1 MQTIKFNDGYKT
13 YSINDD
19 DSRTIRI
26 NILDLNMKSRYE
38 KATKVIEETV
48 NKMKS
53 VNIPSEEQ
61 LIEFDAVIREQLNY
75 VFGSDICT
83 TVFGVANVLTP
94 LKSGKFLFE
103 SFMEVFVPMIEK
115 DSQSAINAVNI
126 NIAKKTDKYIK
137 PIISEPTKS
146 PQYVGMTAQ
155 TPIDISNLSNE
166 QKNAILAELLK

>member
-26 NILDLNMKSRYE
+26 NLLDLNMKSRYE

-53 VNIPSEEQ
+53 VNIPSEDQ
-61 LIEFDAVIREQLNY
+61 LIEFDIVIREQLNY
-75 VFGSDICT
+75 VFGSDICA

-126 NIAKKTDKYIK
+126 NIDKKTDKYTK
-137 PIISEPTKS
+137 PITSAPTATPK
-146 PQYVGMTAQ
+146 YVGMVAQ
-155 TPIDISNLSNE
+155 PSIDIDTMTPE
-166 QKNAILAELLK
+166 EKNALLAKLLK

>member
-1 MQTIKFNDGYKT
+1 MQTIKFDDGYKT

-19 DSRTIRI
+19 NSRTIRI
-26 NILDLNMKSRYE
+26 NLLDLNMKSRYE

-53 VNIPSEEQ
+53 VNVPSEDQ
-61 LIEFDAVIREQLNY
+61 LLEFDTVIREQLNY

-83 TVFGVANVLTP
+83 TVFGAANVLTP
-94 LKSGKFLFE
+94 LESGKFLFE
-103 SFMEVFVPMIEK
+103 SFVEAFVPMITK
-115 DSQSAINAVNI
+115 DSQAAINASNI
-126 NIAKKTDKYIK
+126 HIEKRTEKYTK
-137 PIISEPTKS
+137 PIISAPAKP

-155 TPIDISNLSNE
+155 PPVDISSLSNE